1 MDNYG
6 LAAHSFETHS
16 TAKFFM
22 NKVISAEQQTSEL
35 ATRLSNTMGMF
46 LLFFSVIVIIVL
58 YKIVYLLNS
67 DEGIFWY
74 FYSILTG
81 FFLLSRL
88 PLGYFY
94 HDSHARSAGPARDYP
109 GISFIIAGKN
119 EEDSIYAT
127 IESCMR
133 SDYPGPVECIVVND
147 GSTDGTEAEMQ
158 RAVDYYNG
166 YVRLISFAHNRGKR
180 EGMAVGV
187 IESTHD
193 IIVFVDSDSFPEP
206 NAVRI
211 LVEHFM
217 DNPEVGA
224 VSGNSGVENER
235 ANLLAKMQASRYA
248 ISFDIFKSAE
258 SLFGAVTCCPG
269 CFSAYRRT
277 AVAPVLEA
285 WRNQMFL
292 GTRSTFGDDR
302 SLTNFVLR
310 TWRVEYCRSARA
322 TTIVPEKY
330 MKFMKQ
336 QIRWKKS
343 WIREGITAAKFM
355 WRKHPIAA
363 VSFYTNLLLPIFGPL
378 LVARILYMS
387 FVAGKPETFLVF
399 VAGTSLMGIAFA
411 AFLNLY
417 ERKKYWY
424 CMPLFSLL
432 YALIL
437 VWQMPYALFRI
448 NDTRWGTR

>member
-1 MDNYG
+1 
-6 LAAHSFETHS
+6 
-16 TAKFFM
+16 
-22 NKVISAEQQTSEL
+22 
-35 ATRLSNTMGMF
+35 MF
-46 LLFFSVIVIIVL
+46 LLFFFVLTIITL
-58 YKIVYLLNS
+58 YKIVYLLHSN
-67 DEGIFWY
+67 EGMFWY
-74 FYSILTG
+74 FYSLLTG
-81 FFLLSRL
+81 SFLLTRL

-94 HDSHARSAGPARDYP
+94 QDLHSQTEMLQEQYP
-109 GISFIIAGKN
+109 SISFVIAAKN

-133 SDYPGPVECIVVND
+133 SKYPGPVECIVIND
-147 GSTDGTEAEMQ
+147 GSTDGTEAMMQ
-158 RAVDYYNG
+158 RAVKEHNG
-166 YVRLISFAHNRGKR
+166 YVELISFPQNRGKR
-180 EGMAVGV
+180 EGMAAGV
-187 IESTHD
+187 AASNHEIV
-193 IIVFVDSDSFPEP
+193 VFVDSDSFPRQD
-206 NAVRI
+206 AVRL

-217 DNPEVGA
+217 ENPDVGA
-224 VSGNSGVENER
+224 VSGNSGVENDS
-235 ANLLAKMQASRYA
+235 ANLLTKMQAIRYA
-248 ISFDIFKSAE
+248 ISFDIFKSSE

-269 CFSAYRRT
+269 CFSAYRKS
-277 AVAPVLEA
+277 AILPILEA

-310 TWRVEYCRSARA
+310 HWKVVYCRSALA
-322 TTIVPEKY
+322 TTIVPENY
-330 MKFMKQ
+330 LKFMKQ

-363 VSFYTNLLLPIFGPL
+363 VSFYVNLLLPIFGPL
-378 LVARILYMS
+378 LVGRILYLS
-387 FVAGKPETFLVF
+387 FFGGKPAAFLVF
-399 VAGTSLMGIAFA
+399 VAGTSLMGIAFS

-417 ERKKYWY
+417 ERRKYWY

-437 VWQMPYALFRI
+437 VWQMPYALLRI